1 MGWAT
6 ISKLK
11 KKTKVYDKPIGTRVV
26 VYSLVDKNV
35 PLTKC

>member
-6 ISKLK
+6 ISKK
-11 KKTKVYDKPIGTRVV
+11 TKKTKANDKPTCTRVV
-26 VYSLVDKNV
+26 VYSLVDKNM